1 MSHGEVGL
9 ETSAGLEVF
18 LRGEEGLRVRAELDA
33 RAPVDDSWNLL
44 VLRASLGNLGGGMT
58 GVEEVC
64 LVSLATKLVPVYEG
78 RISSLTYVD
87 FDAVCLLPVC

>member
-58 GVEEVC
+58 GVEEG
-64 LVSLATKLVPVYEG
+64 LLSFAG
-78 RISSLTYVD
+78 RKAGSCVRRANLFSDI
-87 FDAVCLLPVC
+87 C